1 MILLRSWGVRIIIYI
16 NDMLVLT
23 ETSNQAYQH
32 LETLLWI
39 LQSLG
44 FVINREMSVFT
55 ASQKIEF
62 LGLVINS
69 QSTELREKLR
79 QIKGEATKLLSQQLV
94 TARALSQFIGK
105 LNAAAQAV
113 TPAPLF
119 YCHLQGNLKTT
130 LPLATRVTRARH
142 LSPRGTDLVAT
153 TSRVERQVSAQGSRP
168 NGHILGCLPTGV
180 GSIMQ
185 RCTD

>member
-1 MILLRSWGVRIIIYI
+1 MFLFSIPVYVPPLRPILCTRTFTKVMKPVMILLRSWGVRIIIYI
-16 NDMLVLT
+16 YDMLVLA

-44 FVINREMSVFT
+44 FVINREKSVFT

-69 QSTELREKLR
+69 QSMELREKLR

-113 TPAPLF
+113 TPAPSF
-119 YCHLQGNLKTT
+119 T
-130 LPLATRVTRARH
+130 ATCRA
-142 LSPRGTDLVAT
+142 
-153 TSRVERQVSAQGSRP
+153 
-168 NGHILGCLPTGV
+168 I
-180 GSIMQ
+180 
-185 RCTD
+185 